1 MARDI
6 EEFLRKAAE
15 RRQQKG
21 GGGKAPQSLRPASRP
36 QSRPVEPPRVEPPR
50 VEPQVV
56 EAEIVRA
63 KPQASRLTGGNQQR
77 SPGVKA
83 APVAPKRSLREEGV
97 AEHVRNRI
105 DTSGIAA
112 HAENLGDRI
121 ASVHGQVD
129 AGIHQRLDHDLTEI
143 DDSPSVTDGLSAA
156 AMKDSGVPMAE
167 QLRRM
172 LKNPKTVGR
181 AILLAEVLRRPDFD

>member
-15 RRQQKG
+15 RRQQKV

-36 QSRPVEPPRVEPPR
+36 QSRPVEPPR

-143 DDSPSVTDGLSAA
+143 DDSPSVTDSLSAA

-172 LKNPKTVGR
+172 LKNPKTVGH

>member
-6 EEFLRKAAE
+6 EEFLKKAAE
-15 RRQQKG
+15 RRQQQKG
-21 GGGKAPQSLRPASRP
+21 GGGKAPKNRRPASRP
-36 QSRPVEPPRVEPPR
+36 QSRPVEPRR

-63 KPQASRLTGGNQQR
+63 KPLTSRVTAGQQQR
-77 SPGVKA
+77 SPKAKA
-83 APVAPKRSLREEGV
+83 APRLREKGL
-97 AEHVRNRI
+97 AEHVRSHI

-121 ASVHGQVD
+121 ASVQGQVD

-156 AMKDSGVPMAE
+156 AVEDSRGPMAE

-172 LKNPKTVGR
+172 LKNPKTVGH
-181 AILLAEVLRRPDFD
+181 AILLAEVLNRPDFD

>member
-6 EEFLRKAAE
+6 EEFLKKAAE
-15 RRQQKG
+15 RRQQQKG
-21 GGGKAPQSLRPASRP
+21 GGGKDPKSRLSGSYP
-36 QSRPVEPPRVEPPR
+36 QSRP

-63 KPQASRLTGGNQQR
+63 KPLASPVTAGQQQR
-77 SPGVKA
+77 SPRAK
-83 APVAPKRSLREEGV
+83 VAPNLRGKGV
-97 AEHVRNRI
+97 AEHVRSHI
-105 DTSGIAA
+105 DTSDIAA

-121 ASVHGQVD
+121 ASVQGQVD

-156 AMKDSGVPMAE
+156 AMEDSGGPMAE

-172 LKNPKTVGR
+172 LKNPKTIGH
-181 AILLAEVLRRPDFD
+181 AILLAEVLNRPDFD